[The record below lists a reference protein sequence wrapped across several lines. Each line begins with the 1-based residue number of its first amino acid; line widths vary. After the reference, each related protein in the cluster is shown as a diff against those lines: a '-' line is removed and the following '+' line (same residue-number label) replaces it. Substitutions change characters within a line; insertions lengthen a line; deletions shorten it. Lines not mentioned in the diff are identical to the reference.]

1 MKKICFVTTVSL
13 TIRAFVL
20 PVIRYFKE
28 HTDWEITVICHEDPN
43 LQEQLPEGVRYIP
56 VTMQRGVS
64 LSGIK
69 AMRQMVKIFR
79 SEKFDM
85 VQYSTP
91 NASFYASMAA
101 KIAKVPVRLYC
112 QWGIAYV
119 GFTGIKRRIFKA
131 LEKVICRRST
141 WIEPDSF
148 GNLRFSHEEGLYPK
162 EKGSVIWSGS
172 ASGVDLQKFDI
183 SHKAQWR
190 KAIRQQYGIGKD
202 DFVYGF
208 IGRITGDKGVN
219 ELFAASKR
227 ILEEKPESWVM
238 LVGDLERTDTLDPA
252 LLDWAQNEQR
262 MLFCGYSEVVEQ
274 HLSAMDVYILP
285 SHREGFGSAVVE
297 AEAMGVPV
305 IVTDIPGPTDA
316 MLPNETGIVVQK
328 ENVES
333 LCEGMRRM
341 QEDGEM
347 RAKFAE
353 KARRFAFE
361 RFEQTKLKRYILE
374 DRKWLMNCL

>member
-20 PVIRYFKE
+20 PVIRYFRE
-28 HTDWEITVICHEDPN
+28 NTDWEITVICHKDPN

-56 VTMQRGVS
+56 ISMQRGVS

-69 AMRQMVKIFR
+69 AMRKMVKVFR
-79 SEKFDM
+79 EEKFDM

-101 KIAKVPVRLYC
+101 KIAKIPVRLYC

-148 GNLRFSHEEGLYPK
+148 GNLNFSHEEGLYPK
-162 EKGSVIWSGS
+162 GKGAVIWNGS
-172 ASGVDLQKFDI
+172 ACGVDLHKFDI
-183 SHKAQWR
+183 AHKDGWR
-190 KAIRQQYGIGKD
+190 QTIRQKYGIGEN

-208 IGRITGDKGVN
+208 VGRITGDKGIN
-219 ELFAASKR
+219 ELFAAGKK
-227 ILEEKPESWVM
+227 ILQESVDAWLM
-238 LVGDLERTDTLDPA
+238 LVGDLERTETIDPA
-252 LLDWAQNEQR
+252 LLSWAQNEKR
-262 MLFCGYSEVVEQ
+262 VLFCGYTTTVEQ
-274 HLSAMDVYILP
+274 YLSAMDVYVLP

-297 AEAMGVPV
+297 AEVMGVPV

-316 MLPNETGIVVQK
+316 MLPNETGIVVEK
-328 ENVES
+328 ENTQS
-333 LCEGMRRM
+333 LHDGMVKM
-341 QEDGEM
+341 QEDKDM
-347 RAKFAE
+347 RLRCAQRAHAFGAE
-353 KARRFAFE
+353 K
-361 RFEQTKLKRYILE
+361 FEQTKLEEFILE
-374 DRKWLMNCL
+374 DRKRLMNV